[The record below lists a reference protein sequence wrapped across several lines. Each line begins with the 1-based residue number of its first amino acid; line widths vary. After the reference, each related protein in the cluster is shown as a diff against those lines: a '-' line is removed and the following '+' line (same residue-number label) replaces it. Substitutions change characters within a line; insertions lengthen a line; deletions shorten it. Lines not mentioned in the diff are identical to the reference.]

1 MIQTKVTFQNQL
13 NKDFHDTLK
22 SRVKEYFEK
31 NNLSIHADSKMITKT
46 IVLLSGLLVTYL
58 SILNPLTSLWI
69 DWLLC
74 IVLGFFIA
82 GIGFSIAH
90 DAIHQ
95 SYSSNKTINNLLSL
109 TMNLIGGNAYVWS
122 ITHNIVH
129 HTYTNINDHDEDLEL
144 APFIRLSKHQEYRK
158 IHRWQHYFA
167 FIAYGFATFFW
178 VHIKDFKKISQKNIG
193 PYKNKKHPAR
203 EIILLITSKL
213 LYYTYII
220 VIPLMVLPITWWQF
234 LIGYLTMHLTS
245 GIILGVVFQLAHT
258 VENTEHPLANEQHK
272 MPDSW
277 AVHQMRTTNN
287 FGMNNKILNWYIG
300 GLNFQIEH
308 HLFPHICSTHYKKI
322 SPIIQ
327 QTAQEFDVPYYHH
340 NTFREAVASHY
351 RYLKLL
357 SNP

>member
-46 IVLLSGLLVTYL
+46 IVLLTGLLVTYL

-167 FIAYGFATFFW
+167 FIAY
-178 VHIKDFKKISQKNIG
+178 
-193 PYKNKKHPAR
+193 
-203 EIILLITSKL
+203 
-213 LYYTYII
+213 
-220 VIPLMVLPITWWQF
+220 
-234 LIGYLTMHLTS
+234 
-245 GIILGVVFQLAHT
+245 
-258 VENTEHPLANEQHK
+258 
-272 MPDSW
+272 
-277 AVHQMRTTNN
+277 
-287 FGMNNKILNWYIG
+287 
-300 GLNFQIEH
+300 
-308 HLFPHICSTHYKKI
+308 
-322 SPIIQ
+322 
-327 QTAQEFDVPYYHH
+327 
-340 NTFREAVASHY
+340 
-351 RYLKLL
+351 
-357 SNP
+357 